1 MCERRGCRCRNLSN
15 IIHSRRTIPTNAIN
29 RRDLSN
35 HFYNGKTLRRPTTTY
50 YYYLININDINIDEN
65 ADT

>member
-1 MCERRGCRCRNLSN
+1 VKGAVADAAIYLILYIRGV
-15 IIHSRRTIPTNAIN
+15 TIPTNAIN

-35 HFYNGKTLRRPTTTY
+35 HFYNGKTLRRPATAY